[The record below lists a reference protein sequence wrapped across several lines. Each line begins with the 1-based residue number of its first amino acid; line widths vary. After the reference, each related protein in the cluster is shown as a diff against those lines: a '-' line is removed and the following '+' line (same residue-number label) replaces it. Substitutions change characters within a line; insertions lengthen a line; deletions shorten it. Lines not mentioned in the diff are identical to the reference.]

1 MRIRTAVSMVALYL
15 FFVTFALWATPLNDP
30 AAVKAKATAQVQSV
44 SGKIA
49 SVGDAE
55 FALEVKQ
62 SQKPNT
68 LKFLVDSRTKVEGS
82 LSIGAEAIVEYRA
95 EDGKNIA
102 THVSVIPE
110 SGLQPYLMRP

>member
-68 LKFLVDSRTKVEGS
+68 LKFLVDSRTKVGS
-82 LSIGAEAIVEYRA
+82 PLER
-95 EDGKNIA
+95 
-102 THVSVIPE
+102 
-110 SGLQPYLMRP
+110 RPSWSTEQKMARTSRRTFR